1 MKRGQLY
8 LATVIA
14 LCSLSLRSNSQSAGN
29 SGMSSS
35 SVASGGSNSGASVL
49 GKVKFEGALPKTE
62 PIRMQSDPACAK
74 EHAQPMHSEE
84 IVAGADGTLEN
95 VIVFV
100 SQGLENRSF
109 DVPHAPAVMRQKGC
123 MYEPH
128 VVALRAGQTL
138 HVVNS
143 DHTTHNIHPQPANNR
158 EWNKAQIPGQPID
171 DTFAREEVSIPVKC
185 NIHPWMRGYI
195 AVFKHPYFSVTGKD
209 GTFDLAN
216 LPPGE
221 YTIEAWQEKL
231 GTLTQHVRVG
241 QGENKKIEFVFRPKG

>member
-8 LATVIA
+8 LALVIA
-14 LCSLSLRSNSQSAGN
+14 LCSLSLRSNSQSATN
-29 SGMSSS
+29 SGMS
-35 SVASGGSNSGASVL
+35 SVASGGSTSGASVL
-49 GKVKFEGALPKTE
+49 GKVKFDGTLPKTE

-109 DVPHAPAVMRQKGC
+109 EVPHAAALMQQKGC

-138 HVVNS
+138 RVVNS
-143 DHTTHNIHPQPANNR
+143 DNTTHNIHPQPANNR
-158 EWNKAQIPGQPID
+158 EWNKAQIPGQPIE

-185 NIHPWMRGYI
+185 NIHPWMRSYI

-241 QGENKKIEFVFRPKG
+241 QGENKTIEFVFKPKG